1 MSSIL
6 KYLTAYPEHLQAR
19 VQRLVDQNQL
29 GSFLL
34 ERYPLPHGI
43 KNDGAL
49 RDYTLDIK
57 QRYLRKSDPLSKV
70 IFDNRIHVVNNAL
83 GLHTYLS
90 RVQGGKLKSKNEIR
104 ISSLFNQAPEELLN
118 MIVVH
123 ELAHLKEKDHNKNFY
138 QLCQHMQPNYHQL
151 EFDTR
156 LYLTQIETFGAIY

>member
-1 MSSIL
+1 L
-6 KYLTAYPEHLQAR
+6 KYLTAYPEHLQAQ

-104 ISSLFNQAPEELLN
+104 ISSLFKQAPEELLN

>member
-104 ISSLFNQAPEELLN
+104 ISSLFKQAPEELLN

>member
-6 KYLTAYPEHLQAR
+6 KYLTAYPEHLQAQ

-104 ISSLFNQAPEELLN
+104 ISSLFKQAPEELLN

>member
-6 KYLTAYPEHLQAR
+6 KYLTAYPEHLQAQ

-57 QRYLRKSDPLSKV
+57 QRYLRKSDTLSKV

-104 ISSLFNQAPEELLN
+104 ISSLFKQAPEELLN